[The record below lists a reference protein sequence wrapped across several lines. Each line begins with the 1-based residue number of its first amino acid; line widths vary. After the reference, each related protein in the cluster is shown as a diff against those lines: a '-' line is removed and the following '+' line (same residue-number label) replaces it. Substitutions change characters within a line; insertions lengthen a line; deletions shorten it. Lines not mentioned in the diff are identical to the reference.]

1 MKNQKAS
8 SIMYPAVIRQI
19 RWVPAVA
26 ALAFALPAG
35 ADSRRSAPADQP
47 VPTYADL
54 VDLADQAPLVVQ
66 VRARSVTRIEPE
78 RSPGLRAGW
87 VRVLIAGKTEALMGG
102 KAGIGADLRYL
113 VDVPLDA
120 KGKPPRLQRKS
131 MIVFASP
138 VPGRPGELQLVKP
151 DAQLAW
157 DETLAARV
165 RGILVELADADAPPR
180 ITAVREAIHVTGALA
195 GEGETQLFLAAA
207 NDAVA
212 AITVS
217 RAPGRAPAW
226 SVSFSE
232 LVAPDAAPPARDT
245 LGWYRLACQLPAQ
258 LPPGTMVAGSPAD
271 RVAAA
276 VDYRF
281 VREQLGACPRNR
293 R

>member
-1 MKNQKAS
+1 
-8 SIMYPAVIRQI
+8 MYAAIALQLRRVS
-19 RWVPAVA
+19 AMA
-26 ALAFALPAG
+26 ALAFALPAV
-35 ADSRRSAPADQP
+35 ADSPRSVPAELP
-47 VPTYADL
+47 APTYADL
-54 VDLADQAPLVVQ
+54 ADLADQAPLVVQ
-66 VRARSVTRIEPE
+66 VQPRSVTRVEPE

-87 VRVLIAGKTEALMGG
+87 VRMYIVARTQALLGG
-102 KAGIGADLRYL
+102 QSGVGPEMRYL

-120 KGKPPRLQRKS
+120 RGKPPKLQRKS
-131 MIVFASP
+131 VILFARP
-138 VPGRPGELQLVKP
+138 VAGRPGELQLVKP
-151 DAQLAW
+151 DAQLPF

-165 RGILVELADADAPPR
+165 RAILVELAARDAPPR

-232 LVAPDAAPPARDT
+232 LVAPDAAPPARET
-245 LGWYRLACQLPAQ
+245 LGWYRLACHLPAQ
-258 LPPGTMVAGSPAD
+258 LPPGTAVSGSPAD
-271 RVAAA
+271 RVSAA

-281 VREQLGACPRNR
+281 VREQLGPCPRNR